1 MADHPPLRVRRLATL
16 LIAAGALIGV
26 TACSGE
32 SVPDAPSE
40 SSSGAV
46 SADVDGTSPSPGSDQ
61 PAGEYAEPAL
71 REELLAMLDADQ
83 AERTGQVGA
92 NNDADRAARLD
103 EIVDEYGWPTPDL
116 VGADAVTAA
125 WAIAQH
131 ADFDVAFQRK
141 ALGLMTAAVESGDAD
156 PGELAYLTDR
166 VAVNSGEDQT
176 YGTQVACVDGA
187 VTPAVGLVEPDTVDP
202 RRAEVGL
209 DPLAEYY
216 SIFEADCAAEQ

>member
-1 MADHPPLRVRRLATL
+1 VRRLVTL
-16 LIAAGALIGV
+16 LIAVGAPIGV
-26 TACSGE
+26 AACSGE
-32 SVPDAPSE
+32 SSPDAA
-40 SSSGAV
+40 SGAPTGTV
-46 SADVDGTSPSPGSDQ
+46 SPDVGETSPPSMSDS

-83 AERTGQVGA
+83 AERTGEVGA

-103 EIVDEYGWPTPDL
+103 EIMDEYGWPTPEL

-176 YGTQVACVDGA
+176 YGTQVACAGGE
-187 VTPAVGLVEPDTVDP
+187 VTPAVGLVDPDTVDQ

-216 SIFEADCAAEQ
+216 AIFEADCAAEQ